1 MPILAGGDGWGVVVA
16 TICRG
21 HTQLMVSGEDNLAA
35 TIAPSVDRLRLL
47 LSLVALP
54 KCSVCDTDRCILAFV
69 QGASA
74 QCFLG

>member
-1 MPILAGGDGWGVVVA
+1 
-16 TICRG
+16 
-21 HTQLMVSGEDNLAA
+21 MVSGEDNLAA